1 MNDSRLTT
9 GAARVDLEAIRTP
22 TLAIS
27 AQDDGYGTW
36 PSAQYS
42 AEHIPGARF
51 LGFERG
57 GHLLLG
63 RQAEELAAVKDL
75 LRE

>member
-9 GAARVDLEAIRTP
+9 GAARVDLEAIRAP

-27 AQDDGYGTW
+27 ARDDGYGTW
-36 PSAQYS
+36 ASAQYS

-63 RQAEELAAVKDL
+63 RQAEVVVAIEDL
-75 LRE
+75 LRQ